1 MEQLLHFSIVHYQS
15 IPVPDKHSS
24 KSTLTIFMHH
34 SFLSLGIYERAFSN
48 ETNSLSSGRNS

>member
-1 MEQLLHFSIVHYQS
+1 MAPFFNIDYYQS

-24 KSTLTIFMHH
+24 KSALTIFMHH
-34 SFLSLGIYERAFSN
+34 CFLSFGMYESASSN